1 MKIRIPHVLPSS
13 VIRGSVAKDVAC
25 YDILSMHY
33 PGVDGT
39 MNQWGVQTFGFQV
52 SSMPTIYDEWAHV
65 PCYTYTTLQDDP
77 NIREFWGASLD
88 KMWSKLFDAQGG
100 LGGAIWGYIDET
112 FMLPEPKK
120 GEAFLD

>member
-1 MKIRIPHVLPSS
+1 
-13 VIRGSVAKDVAC
+13 
-25 YDILSMHY
+25 MHY

-39 MNQWGVQTFGFQV
+39 MNQLGVQTFGFQV
-52 SSMPTIYDEWAHV
+52 SSMPTIFDEWAHV

-88 KMWSKLFDAQGG
+88 KMWSNLFDAQGG

-120 GEAFLD
+120 ARLSGLISHVPPSRWIFKANVSATVNGVS